1 MLEHFKLSDDEA
13 IRVSIDSLR
22 SVTEEIFIKCGV
34 SEKDAKL
41 GADVLMF
48 ADSKGIDTHGVSN
61 MLRSYVGDYNS
72 GKCNPRPKNSIVKS
86 TPSTALVDGDNGLGL
101 MTAPFGM
108 DIAIEKAKKT
118 GVGIVSIRN
127 SNHIGAA
134 GYYAMMAVAHD
145 MIGWGMT
152 GGGKSMVPTF
162 GAEPQLGTNPIAF
175 AAPANKEAPFMFDA
189 AMTSIA
195 AGKIGLARRMGK
207 NMEPGWIADDDGTP
221 NMSGNTANESVLSF
235 STTNSKRMQLPLGS
249 TRELGSHKGYGLGVM
264 VDILCGQLSF
274 AEGFSNLA
282 ENRRAHFV
290 AAYDISAFGDIE
302 EFKDNMDGML
312 KGLRETKTMPGKD
325 RVLYPGLPEEE
336 TLKERTEKGV
346 PLHPEV
352 IDWFKDICAELQ
364 IQYKLN

>member
-1 MLEHFKLSDDEA
+1 
-13 IRVSIDSLR
+13 
-22 SVTEEIFIKCGV
+22 
-34 SEKDAKL
+34 
-41 GADVLMF
+41 
-48 ADSKGIDTHGVSN
+48 
-61 MLRSYVGDYNS
+61 
-72 GKCNPRPKNSIVKS
+72 
-86 TPSTALVDGDNGLGL
+86 
-101 MTAPFGM
+101 MTTPFGM

-134 GYYAMMAVAHD
+134 GYYAMMPVEHD

-221 NMSGNTANESVLSF
+221 NMGISSLKESSKT
-235 STTNSKRMQLPLGS
+235 STGLHMQLPLGS

>member
-13 IRVSIDSLR
+13 IRVPIDSLR
-22 SVTEEIFIKCGV
+22 SITEEIFIKCGV

-48 ADSKGIDTHGVSN
+48 ADSRGIDTHGVSN
-61 MLRSYVGDYNS
+61 LLRGYVSNYNS
-72 GKCNPRPKNSIVKS
+72 GKCNPRPKNTIVKS
-86 TPSTALVDGDNGLGL
+86 TLSTALVDGDNGLGL
-101 MTAPFGM
+101 MTTPFGM
-108 DIAIEKAKKT
+108 NIAIEKAKKT

-127 SNHIGAA
+127 TEHFGAA
-134 GYYAMMAVAHD
+134 GYYAMMAIEHD

-152 GGGKSMVPTF
+152 GGGKAMVPTF

-221 NMSGNTANESVLSF
+221 NMGTSSLKESSKT
-235 STTNSKRMQLPLGS
+235 STGMHMQLPLGS

-274 AEGFSNLA
+274 AEGFSNLS

-290 AAYDISAFGDIE
+290 AAYDISAFGDVE

-312 KGLRETKTMPGKD
+312 KGLRETKAMPGKD

-336 TLKERTEKGV
+336 TLIERTEKGI

-352 IDWFKDICAELQ
+352 IDWFKGICAELQ

>member
-48 ADSKGIDTHGVSN
+48 ADSRGIDTHGVSN
-61 MLRSYVGDYNS
+61 LLRGYVSNYNS

-101 MTAPFGM
+101 MTTPFGM

-127 SNHIGAA
+127 TEHFGAA
-134 GYYAMMAVAHD
+134 GYYAMMAVEHD

-221 NMSGNTANESVLSF
+221 NTVSYTHL
-235 STTNSKRMQLPLGS
+235 TLPTN
-249 TRELGSHKGYGLGVM
+249 REV
-264 VDILCGQLSF
+264 
-274 AEGFSNLA
+274 
-282 ENRRAHFV
+282 
-290 AAYDISAFGDIE
+290 
-302 EFKDNMDGML
+302 
-312 KGLRETKTMPGKD
+312 
-325 RVLYPGLPEEE
+325 
-336 TLKERTEKGV
+336 
-346 PLHPEV
+346 
-352 IDWFKDICAELQ
+352 
-364 IQYKLN
+364 